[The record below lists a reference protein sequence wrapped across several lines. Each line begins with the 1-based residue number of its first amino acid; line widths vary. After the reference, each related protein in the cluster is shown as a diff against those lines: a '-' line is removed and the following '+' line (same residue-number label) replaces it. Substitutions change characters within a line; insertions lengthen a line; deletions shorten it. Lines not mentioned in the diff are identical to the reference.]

1 MIAHRLSLAAV
12 VVFAALITGCGFH
25 LREEARLP
33 ASMQRVAVQGADL
46 PNPLGRDLRKAL
58 ARLGAQV
65 VEGSAE
71 PTAVLRIGRNAIR
84 TDVLS
89 VGGNARANEYT
100 IRYHVEFDVVDPAGT
115 SLLPL
120 QTIELSRIFT
130 FDSSQAL
137 GIAAEQDLLT
147 DELQRE
153 MVQAILRKLD
163 LVGRSATP

>member
-1 MIAHRLSLAAV
+1 MIPHRLSLAAV
-12 VVFAALITGCGFH
+12 VVFAVMIAGCGFH

-33 ASMQRVAVQGADL
+33 AAMQRVAVQGADL

-58 ARLGAQV
+58 TRLGAQV

-71 PTAVLRIGRNAIR
+71 PTAILRIGRNAMR

-100 IRYHVEFDVVDPAGT
+100 MRYHVEFDVVGAAGAP
-115 SLLPL
+115 LLPV
-120 QTIELSRIFT
+120 QTLELTRDFT
-130 FDSSQAL
+130 FDASQAL
-137 GIAAEQDLLT
+137 GIAAEQDLLS

-153 MVQAILRKLD
+153 MVQAILRRLD
-163 LVGRSATP
+163 VIGHEATH